1 MKRQK
6 TPAGRQ
12 TEQGENWLM
21 STSIISHIGL
31 LVKPRKENIMNEIGD
46 HPTIHEIETT
56 GYPASKGETVLK
68 CPCCGEELSINDFV
82 YTGYNGKI
90 VGCEH
95 CLTSH
100 FAENM
105 EEVYND

>member
-1 MKRQK
+1 MTAKK
-6 TPAGRQ
+6 SPAGLEP
-12 TEQGENWLM
+12 EQGENWLM

-46 HPTIHEIETT
+46 HPAIHEIETT

-68 CPCCGEELSINDFV
+68 CPCCGEELSINDYV

-95 CLTSH
+95 CLESH